1 MRVINNIKDTNA
13 KTRENIPGKQKVR
26 RRVKATHR
34 KNKVAIKLPVFLFF
48 EKSIK

>member
-1 MRVINNIKDTNA
+1 VIKRIKDIIA

-26 RRVKATHR
+26 RSVKATDR
-34 KNKVAIKLPVFLFF
+34 QNKVAIKLPAFFLF